1 MKKIIGILETFD
13 DIVYTGISAFL
24 IIISIVI
31 FAYAFYNFFDGLL
44 LHQSVVHLTL
54 RVLEDILLILILLE
68 IIWLVLNYLK
78 SRSLTVEPFLF
89 IGIISGVRKILII
102 GAHSVE
108 ELTMQKVKIYEYE
121 TIISLTVVVALV
133 ISLYLIRKSRSLY
146 LKKKECE
153 QS

>member
-1 MKKIIGILETFD
+1 MRRIIRILETFD

-44 LHQSVVHLTL
+44 QHISVVHLTL

-108 ELTMQKVKIYEYE
+108 ELTMAKVKIYEYE
-121 TIISLTVVVALV
+121 TLISLTVVVALV

-146 LKKKECE
+146 LKKKECD
-153 QS
+153 